1 MCLRCVNVV
10 ILDELRS
17 RNDGLNEWGRMTSVG
32 IRYHREE
39 YRLHKT
45 VRSHY
50 VVYLYNLLLKNNK
63 IYQDLI
69 LSKRENTI
77 YVENIT
83 VFVFVL
89 KTFKGL
95 IHFFR
100 LGFWYND
107 KNIFLMFSGKVFDQ
121 NIING
126 PIPSY

>member
-1 MCLRCVNVV
+1 
-10 ILDELRS
+10 
-17 RNDGLNEWGRMTSVG
+17 MTSVG

-63 IYQDLI
+63 IHQDLI
-69 LSKRENTI
+69 LLKRENTI

-83 VFVFVL
+83 FIVFVFKNVQGFD
-89 KTFKGL
+89 TY
-95 IHFFR
+95 FFALTEITIKIV

-107 KNIFLMFSGKVFDQ
+107 KNIFTMFPGKVSDQ
-121 NIING
+121 NVING
-126 PIPSY
+126 PVRSC

>member
-50 VVYLYNLLLKNNK
+50 AVYLYNLLLKNNK

-69 LSKRENTI
+69 LLKRENTI

-83 VFVFVL
+83 VIVFVL

-95 IHFFR
+95 IHFFSLR
-100 LGFWYND
+100 IL
-107 KNIFLMFSGKVFDQ
+107 VQ
-121 NIING
+121 
-126 PIPSY
+126 

>member
-1 MCLRCVNVV
+1 MNVV

-17 RNDGLNEWGRMTSVG
+17 RNDGLNKWGRMTSFG

-69 LSKRENTI
+69 LLKRENTI

-83 VFVFVL
+83 VIVFVL

-95 IHFFR
+95 IYFFSLR
-100 LGFWYND
+100 IL
-107 KNIFLMFSGKVFDQ
+107 VQ
-121 NIING
+121 
-126 PIPSY
+126 

>member
-1 MCLRCVNVV
+1 MNVV

-69 LSKRENTI
+69 LLKRENTI

-83 VFVFVL
+83 VIVFVF
-89 KTFKGL
+89 KNAQGFNTF
-95 IHFFR
+95 FFSLR
-100 LGFWYND
+100 IL
-107 KNIFLMFSGKVFDQ
+107 VQ
-121 NIING
+121 
-126 PIPSY
+126 